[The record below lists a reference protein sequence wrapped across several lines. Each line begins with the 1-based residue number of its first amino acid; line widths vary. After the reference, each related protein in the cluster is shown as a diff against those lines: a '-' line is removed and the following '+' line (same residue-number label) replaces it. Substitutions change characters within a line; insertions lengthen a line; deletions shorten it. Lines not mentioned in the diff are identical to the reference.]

1 MRALVVGA
9 GPGGAMAALGLA
21 RGGADVVLV
30 EKSGWPRPK
39 TCGDGISPHGIR
51 EGRAFGLDIEG
62 SVHLERALVTT
73 PGEVAFTGGWP
84 TETPW
89 GTTIERRTFDASIV
103 DAALR
108 SGARFVPNTSVHSIE
123 TQPTGIVAT
132 LRAGDKETAEG
143 ADVAIVAEGAT
154 GGLATR
160 LGFPPYR
167 SRLVAL
173 RGYVDAP
180 KSFEPK
186 YGLFYD
192 RLLTPG
198 YGWVFPLDDQRANVG
213 ICIDEKTLARA
224 GGDLRSVFVRW
235 LAESRFARAFLGDRP
250 NVRDLRGGIIPTGRR
265 RRTAP
270 RVFLIGDAA
279 GVADPFTAE
288 GIYQAMHSARLV
300 VSALEQHPDL
310 HAARVAYERDLRV
323 FDRNERAARALRAT
337 FGLAI
342 EPYAKHAA
350 SHPAFAS
357 HLNTDVF
364 FPKRSFSSFVW
375 RLLRAW

>member
-21 RGGADVVLV
+21 RGGADVVLL
-30 EKSGWPRPK
+30 EKSPWPRPK
-39 TCGDGISPHGIR
+39 TCGDGISPHAIR
-51 EGRAFGLDIEG
+51 EGRAVGLDFEG

-73 PGEVAFTGGWP
+73 PRETEFIGGWP
-84 TETPW
+84 AETPW

-103 DAALR
+103 DAAVR
-108 SGARFVPNTSVHSIE
+108 SGARFIPSTSVHSID
-123 TQPTGIVAT
+123 TQPAGIVAT
-132 LRAGDKETAEG
+132 LRSGGKETAER

-154 GGLATR
+154 GSLAAR
-160 LGFPPYR
+160 LGFPAYR

-180 KSFEPK
+180 QSFEPK

-198 YGWVFPLDDQRANVG
+198 YGWVFPLDEHRANVG
-213 ICIDEKTLARA
+213 ICVDEKTLARA

-235 LAESRFARAFLGDRP
+235 LSESRFARAFLGDRP

-265 RRTAP
+265 TRTTP

-300 VSALEQHPDL
+300 VRALEQHTDL
-310 HAARVAYERDLRV
+310 HAARTAYERDLRV

-337 FGLAI
+337 FGMAI

-350 SHPAFAS
+350 SHPAFAD